1 MYAVARRTS
10 GYQHEI
16 SIRDHTLIA
25 DEPPSHGGE
34 DSGPDPQELLA
45 ASLASCVAIT
55 IEMYAGRKGWDV
67 AELEVGCEYTPAE
80 RGSPAR
86 FELVITLPSHLD
98 SEQRERLGVIAAK
111 CPVHRTLEG
120 EVVFDERVEIA

>member
-1 MYAVARRTS
+1 VYAVARRTS

-16 SIRDHTLIA
+16 KIRDHTVIA

-55 IEMYAGRKGWDV
+55 IEMYANRKEWDV
-67 AELEVGCEYTPAE
+67 SGLEVGCEYSPAE
-80 RGSPAR
+80 RGSPTR
-86 FELVITLPSHLD
+86 FEIVLKLPSHLD
-98 SEQRERLGVIAAK
+98 EEQRRRLGVIAAK

-120 EVVFDERVEIA
+120 EVIFEERVEIA